1 MKMHNSKA
9 YSFFQKLFKVLGVIA
24 LIGSFIIAFWLY
36 KLGILNDSNALKDL
50 VHYYKFWGPVVFII
64 VQIFQIV
71 FPVIPGGITTV
82 AGFLIFGPVQGFI
95 YNYIG
100 IIIGSFILFQLVRVY
115 GKKFILLFMDD
126 QTFLKYEKRLETSG
140 FEKFFII
147 CMVSPISP
155 ADAMVMII
163 ALTNMSLKRFM
174 QIIVIAKPFSIIGYS
189 YLFIF
194 GGDVIR
200 WFIK

>member
-1 MKMHNSKA
+1 MKMHDSKA
-9 YSFFQKLFKVLGVIA
+9 YFFFQKLFKVLGVIA
-24 LIGSFIIAFWLY
+24 LIGSFVIAFWLY

-50 VHYYKFWGPVVFII
+50 VHYYKFWGPVVFIV
-64 VQIFQIV
+64 VQVFQIV

-82 AGFLIFGPVQGFI
+82 AGFLIFGPIKGFI
-95 YNYIG
+95 FNYIG
-100 IIIGSFILFQLVRVY
+100 IIIGSYILFQLVRIY
-115 GKKFILLFMDD
+115 GKKFILLFMDE
-126 QTFLKYEKRLETSG
+126 QTFFKYEKKLETPG

-155 ADAMVMII
+155 ADAMVMIV

-174 QIIVIAKPFSIIGYS
+174 QIILIAKPFSIIGYS

-194 GGDVIR
+194 GEDLIR
-200 WFIK
+200 WLIK

>member
-1 MKMHNSKA
+1 
-9 YSFFQKLFKVLGVIA
+9 
-24 LIGSFIIAFWLY
+24 
-36 KLGILNDSNALKDL
+36 
-50 VHYYKFWGPVVFII
+50 
-64 VQIFQIV
+64 
-71 FPVIPGGITTV
+71 
-82 AGFLIFGPVQGFI
+82 
-95 YNYIG
+95 
-100 IIIGSFILFQLVRVY
+100 
-115 GKKFILLFMDD
+115 
-126 QTFLKYEKRLETSG
+126 
-140 FEKFFII
+140 
-147 CMVSPISP
+147 MVSPISP